1 MKGVLFESSHTPMWD
16 SQQEL
21 VNISTKTIAN
31 FQLFYFV
38 FDRLQDRSIFEKA
51 SPCLKISCITVY

>member
-1 MKGVLFESSHTPMWD
+1 MEGVLFKPCHTPTWD

-21 VNISTKTIAN
+21 INISTKLIAN
-31 FQLFYFV
+31 FQLFYFI

-51 SPCLKISCITVY
+51 SPCLKISCITVH